1 MDCKSH
7 THIHTHT
14 GTHEYSE
21 IFRADYDTIRAPRT
35 RTIRTMI
42 RFRFVSIFNSKI
54 AFVLIV
60 IVVVVVV
67 VALL

>member
-7 THIHTHT
+7 TRTHT